1 MHLEKLQQI
10 NETCTGCDDCA
21 TLFSTQTKQR
31 ETIMS
36 VEMRQFNR
44 YDAILIAE
52 ARPFQKTQEYS
63 VGITSNLSQD
73 GFCFESQ
80 SLDPN
85 PAEILE
91 FKLTHPDSDLS
102 VSALGEMVWKK
113 EAWFHRKM
121 GIKFSELEQA
131 AKEKLLELVY
141 TGRKHTEL
149 STHGKESQ
157 NKELLKNKRQVTDD
171 IAPTMVAKQKYKRSK
186 SLSYIPL
193 VVFLLVFSLIALPFI
208 SANIRQG
215 LITFI
220 SATESIFSQGND
232 KRMINIST
240 DDNFIKDV
248 SKQELVEPMQSKQT
262 STESGQLNEVS
273 TGNNEYYVQVG
284 TWRNFN
290 YAEMTLSKIR
300 PYYPNAYIVK
310 QNDFKIIRIPGV
322 LNKKQGAIVS
332 NDIEKKF
339 NLKPMIVQKIAI
351 STD

>member
-131 AKEKLLELVY
+131 AKEKLLELVS
-141 TGRKHTEL
+141 TSRKHTEL

-157 NKELLKNKRQVTDD
+157 NKELLKNKRQVTDN
-171 IAPTMVAKQKYKRSK
+171 IAPTMVAKQKHKRSK

-193 VVFLLVFSLIALPFI
+193 VVFFVVFSLIALPLA
-208 SANIRQG
+208 SENIKQG
-215 LITFI
+215 LINLI
-220 SATESIFSQGND
+220 SSAKSIFSQGND

-248 SKQELVEPMQSKQT
+248 SKQELVEPIQTKQK
-262 STESGQLNEVS
+262 SIKSEQLNEVS

-290 YAEMTLSKIR
+290 YAEMALLKIKH
-300 PYYPNAYIVK
+300 YYPNAYIFK
-310 QNDFKIIRIPGV
+310 QNDFKKIRIPGP
-322 LNKKQGAIVS
+322 LTKKQGAIVS

-339 NLKPMIVQKIAI
+339 NLKPIIVQKIAI